1 MDESLNRDEQLLKL
15 HGYITKD
22 SNPIFKE
29 MNMEQIEHFYF
40 FYKPTVY
47 IKKVGDREFEAYIKE
62 LDMRAKGEREI
73 VAVLSLIWMIE
84 RFIFATLFMIDEGR
98 EFVLENIHYYMNMF
112 LHSADGKT
120 LETVP
125 ILRALNYFVYNDQ
138 GELESYKLVDS
149 LDYAVYAD
157 SVTNHKIEKAF
168 KLFQNKELLYTVDDV
183 QRKTWLPRHIV
194 ESVYYELQQEGN
206 TK

>member
-1 MDESLNRDEQLLKL
+1 
-15 HGYITKD
+15 
-22 SNPIFKE
+22 
-29 MNMEQIEHFYF
+29 MNMEQIEHFYSY
-40 FYKPTVY
+40 YKPTVY

-62 LDMRAKGEREI
+62 LDMRANGEREI
-73 VAVLSLIWMIE
+73 AAVLSLIWMID

-112 LHSADGKT
+112 LHSADGNT

-138 GELESYKLVDS
+138 GKLEPYKLVDS

-168 KLFQNKELLYTVDDV
+168 KLFQSKELQYTVDDV
-183 QRKTWLPRHIV
+183 QWKTWLPRHIV
-194 ESVYYELQQEGN
+194 ESVYCELQKEDN